1 MAVAPDD
8 DARRTLAE
16 LEAKLRELERE
27 LLRGHEPEPAPADP
41 FAAAEEP
48 AAQEPPPPPWEPAEP
63 APEAPATVTAGAGI
77 RYHRLGLDYAFL
89 DHRDL
94 DASHRV
100 SGSYRF

>member
-41 FAAAEEP
+41 FAAPAVEAAEE
-48 AAQEPPPPPWEPAEP
+48 AAPP
-63 APEAPATVTAGAGI
+63 AGA
-77 RYHRLGLDYAFL
+77 RARA
-89 DHRDL
+89 
-94 DASHRV
+94 
-100 SGSYRF
+100 GSPCGVQRR

>member
-41 FAAAEEP
+41 FAAPAVEAAEEAAPP
-48 AAQEPPPPPWEPAEP
+48 AAWGPREPEPEP
-63 APEAPATVTAGAGI
+63 EP
-77 RYHRLGLDYAFL
+77 
-89 DHRDL
+89 
-94 DASHRV
+94 
-100 SGSYRF
+100 